1 MCDGSDAGPGRRVPA
16 WSDRPLVATWVGR
29 LWPGPARNM
38 VPCWLRSPVRLPGPR
53 RGSGTRGPQIPQCR
67 LAWPLHKDDTHKSR
81 SATNC
86 SSSASHVVVFRLA
99 SGTGI
104 IETAIL
110 PGVPRRPQ
118 SSCSSVPT
126 KLQALQMYVG
136 PRGIPRA
143 ALGRGSR
150 AFSCIPCGFPNV
162 VLGSARLPHGI
173 PEAAKHTWKLCGLR
187 DMVRRIPDPHA
198 TPDRLRDPDPACNS
212 RSRAGTRIV
221 H

>member
-67 LAWPLHKDDTHKSR
+67 LAWPLHKSR
-81 SATNC
+81 SAT
-86 SSSASHVVVFRLA
+86 
-99 SGTGI
+99 
-104 IETAIL
+104 
-110 PGVPRRPQ
+110 RPQ

-143 ALGRGSR
+143 AFGRGSR

-173 PEAAKHTWKLCGLR
+173 PEAAKRTWKLCGLR

-212 RSRAGTRIV
+212 RSRAGARIV

>member
-1 MCDGSDAGPGRRVPA
+1 MDRMRVRADGARRGPTYHLMPRGGGRR
-16 WSDRPLVATWVGR
+16 
-29 LWPGPARNM
+29 WPGPARNM

-81 SATNC
+81 SATHC
-86 SSSASHVVVFRLA
+86 ASSASHVVVFRLA
-99 SGTGI
+99 SGTSI

-173 PEAAKHTWKLCGLR
+173 PEASKRTWKLCGLR
-187 DMVRRIPDPHA
+187 DMVRRILTRMLLRIAYEIQIPHVTLDPVRE
-198 TPDRLRDPDPACNS
+198 P
-212 RSRAGTRIV
+212 G
-221 H
+221 